1 MMKKWQGC
9 MGEWD
14 KDRERETQKNGYTNK
29 WERAAYGS
37 AQMSEKNS
45 ALRALKMLLHIMT
58 EELIGYLKS

>member
-1 MMKKWQGC
+1 
-9 MGEWD
+9 MGI
-14 KDRERETQKNGYTNK
+14 QTNEK
-29 WERAAYGS
+29 AAYGS